1 VTRAFSQETNALL
14 GTGELSIAD
23 NRVLAATG
31 TVAMKAR
38 FDNAGERLLPGQFV
52 NVQLTLQTLS
62 HATTIPTTAVNQGP
76 NGPFAY
82 VVGADQKVSI
92 RPLKVGATEGA
103 TAVIT
108 AGVQPGETVVTDG
121 QTSLDAG
128 SIVRISQRT
137 LTPAAPP

>member
-1 VTRAFSQETNALL
+1 ML

-23 NRVLAATG
+23 NRVVPATG

-38 FDNAGERLLPGQFV
+38 FDNADERLLPGQFV
-52 NVQLTLQTLS
+52 NVQLTLQTLP
-62 HATTIPTTAVNQGP
+62 HATTIPATAVNQGP

-82 VVGADQKVSI
+82 VVGADHTVSM
-92 RPLKVGATEGA
+92 RPIKVGEIQGA
-103 TAVIT
+103 TAVIV

-128 SIVRISQRT
+128 SLVRIAQPATS
-137 LTPAAPP
+137 PAATP